1 MPQPKI
7 LLVDD
12 SATNSLMVRTFVED
26 LGYRCDL
33 AGNGREAVAMCK
45 EVGYDLI
52 LMDIIMPVMNGL
64 QATMELRTLFGE
76 HWVPIIFLT
85 GLSQQQDLIEGLKA
99 GGDDYLTKPVSPDLL
114 TAKIQVFLRIAQ
126 MQRQIN
132 QDAVRLERYFLNNER
147 EQSYALELIERLNRQ
162 QLELPSH
169 VWRHLR
175 PASQFNGDLVC
186 YARAGD
192 REYLM
197 LADCTGHGLT
207 AAISAIPA
215 VECFYD
221 LAQTQ
226 AALGDIAAAI
236 NDKLHRLLPFGR
248 FVAGIL
254 IAIDAAA
261 QCVQVWNGGIPCAL
275 MFDPQGRKIKQFRSE
290 HPPLGIL
297 AARQFDRSL
306 ETSML
311 KPEHALVVCSDG
323 ITEAQADN
331 GQMFGLDG
339 VIKAVETGWPGRIGN
354 TVLQALQRHRQN
366 EAILDD
372 ASLLVVHAPSLKN
385 KQGAD
390 MGCVSPSR
398 SRWHDA

>member
-1 MPQPKI
+1 MHQPKI

-26 LGYRCDL
+26 FGYQCDL
-33 AGNGREAVAMCK
+33 ACNGREAVSICK
-45 EVGYDLI
+45 EVDYDLI

-85 GLSQQQDLIEGLKA
+85 GLSQQKDLIEGLKA

-186 YARAGD
+186 YARSGG

-221 LAQTQ
+221 LAQEQ

-248 FVAGIL
+248 FVAGI
-254 IAIDAAA
+254 IISIDAAA
-261 QCVQVWNGGIPCAL
+261 QCLQVWNGGIPCAL

-306 ETSML
+306 ETSVL
-311 KPEHALVVCSDG
+311 RPEHALVVCSDG

-331 GQMFGLDG
+331 GRMFGLDG
-339 VIKAVETGWPGRIGN
+339 VIKAVQAGWPGRVGN

-366 EAILDD
+366 EAMLDD
-372 ASLLVVHAPSLKN
+372 ASLLVVRSPAHASKPEGDSGHEAK
-385 KQGAD
+385 D
-390 MGCVSPSR
+390 R

>member
-26 LGYRCDL
+26 LGYQCDL
-33 AGNGREAVAMCK
+33 ACNGREAVSICK

-64 QATMELRTLFGE
+64 EATKELRTLFGE

-85 GLSQQQDLIEGLKA
+85 GLSQQKDLIEGLKA

-132 QDAVRLERYFLNNER
+132 QDAVRLERYFLDNER

-186 YARAGD
+186 YARSGG

-221 LAQTQ
+221 LAQEQ

-248 FVAGIL
+248 FVAGII
-254 IAIDAAA
+254 IAIDAAS
-261 QCVQVWNGGIPCAL
+261 QCLQVWNGGIPCAL

-306 ETSML
+306 ETSVL
-311 KPEHALVVCSDG
+311 RPEHALIVCSDG
-323 ITEAQADN
+323 ITEAQAEN
-331 GQMFGLDG
+331 GRMFGLDG
-339 VIKAVETGWPGRIGN
+339 VIKAAEAGWPGRVGN
-354 TVLQALQRHRQN
+354 TILQALQRHRQN
-366 EAILDD
+366 EAMLDD
-372 ASLLVVHAPSLKN
+372 ASLLVVR
-385 KQGAD
+385 
-390 MGCVSPSR
+390 SPVQASKPEGETGHETKDR